1 MNCWVVLDSIQHPRQ
16 PQGEFL
22 AYGVFYAIGQ
32 DVGVGEVGNLLE
44 RLITSSYLEI
54 WKSFSLISDFCSK
67 SVSIISFFVMMFCLG
82 GQCIKKGGW
91 TDIQP
96 PFDTF

>member
-1 MNCWVVLDSIQHPRQ
+1 MNYNSSILQSHY

-22 AYGVFYAIGQ
+22 AYGVLYAVGK

-67 SVSIISFFVMMFCLG
+67 SVSLLTFLMMSSVEE
-82 GQCIKKGGW
+82 
-91 TDIQP
+91 
-96 PFDTF
+96 